1 MTRLVDVLQALDLD
15 AELDPS
21 GHLATV
27 HGERCPVYVY
37 EAAWCGGYYTWC
49 DDPAERTVEAYSDP
63 AEAVQ
68 AGLRRAAYAASAEGG
83 RGSLTP

>member
-21 GHLATV
+21 GHLATLQ
-27 HGERCPVYVY
+27 GERCSVYVY

-68 AGLRRAAYAASAEGG
+68 AGLRRAAGDRGG
-83 RGSLTP
+83 DR